1 MLFTLTS
8 RDVELQIGCKMYSG
22 AILDCN
28 AQCTHIS
35 IKYSTIAPKWK
46 CNVLERLAYQLAFI
60 RIFYS
65 YYIVFFRSITI
76 VCCIGKWWVCVLLL
90 FLCLFSNRVHWNLI
104 NIIYLFWM
112 NKNGKWV
119 KEIIFVTFTIL
130 NYLSQL

>member
-1 MLFTLTS
+1 MLFTFTS

-60 RIFYS
+60 RIFHTY
-65 YYIVFFRSITI
+65 FFSFD
-76 VCCIGKWWVCVLLL
+76 CNCLLYWKMVCVLL
-90 FLCLFSNRVHWNLI
+90 FLCF
-104 NIIYLFWM
+104 F
-112 NKNGKWV
+112 
-119 KEIIFVTFTIL
+119 
-130 NYLSQL
+130 

>member
-65 YYIVFFRSITI
+65 YYIVFFVRLQLFA
-76 VCCIGKWWVCVLLL
+76 VLENGVCVCVLL
-90 FLCLFSNRVHWNLI
+90 FLCLFSNRVH
-104 NIIYLFWM
+104 
-112 NKNGKWV
+112 
-119 KEIIFVTFTIL
+119 
-130 NYLSQL
+130 